1 VSTAEVETELRPR
14 EAPAYPNGTCYR
26 ERIPAERAART
37 FGASCRHVRV
47 QVGADLIQER
57 SDHSILLADDEASEG
72 LNHPWKWRRGAC
84 AADRRCVQVARQR
97 PWAGEGA
104 AARPLGYERRR
115 AADRGWRHCGDR
127 ANRRHSGAAPAA
139 VQPDRAAVPGPLA
152 RRRIHWGTA
161 SVRRDE
167 QGCEVLWFLPGE
179 VPHRPPESLGW
190 RRRSLAS
197 PFSAQWHSEL

>member
-1 VSTAEVETELRPR
+1 MGPFRAPDFSGSNGFPASQAGSQQRQVSGDTRPH
-14 EAPAYPNGTCYR
+14 PAT
-26 ERIPAERAART
+26 IPAGE
-37 FGASCRHVRV
+37 
-47 QVGADLIQER
+47 
-57 SDHSILLADDEASEG
+57 
-72 LNHPWKWRRGAC
+72 RRGVKSPMEMATEAR

-197 PFSAQWHSEL
+197 PLSAQWHSEL